1 MTSKTVPNKIV
12 AITRPFERAE
22 EAVKMVEEKGG
33 VPLVAPT
40 LELQILNSKPL
51 VNLCKTA
58 DKFDWLIFTSPTGIL
73 SVFKHCKDL
82 KNRLKPECKIAVIGP
97 RTAKFL
103 MEKGLEPSIVPDE
116 YTAEGLL
123 EVFKDIDIHDK
134 KIGIPR
140 TMSARK
146 VLPEGLK
153 KMGADV
159 LVVEA
164 YKSTVPKDKT
174 VVKELIDSI
183 INKKIGAVTFTST
196 LTVKN
201 LFKVAEEEGK
211 KSELTDALRS
221 DNILVA
227 AIGPVTSRPL
237 EDEHIQTII
246 PEEYTVKAMLDKLF
260 MELDCAG

>member
-103 MEKGLEPSIVPDE
+103 MEKDWNQ
-116 YTAEGLL
+116 
-123 EVFKDIDIHDK
+123 
-134 KIGIPR
+134 
-140 TMSARK
+140 
-146 VLPEGLK
+146 VLFL
-153 KMGADV
+153 M
-159 LVVEA
+159 
-164 YKSTVPKDKT
+164 
-174 VVKELIDSI
+174 
-183 INKKIGAVTFTST
+183 ST
-196 LTVKN
+196 LQKGFWKFLKILIFTT
-201 LFKVAEEEGK
+201 K
-211 KSELTDALRS
+211 K
-221 DNILVA
+221 
-227 AIGPVTSRPL
+227 
-237 EDEHIQTII
+237 
-246 PEEYTVKAMLDKLF
+246 
-260 MELDCAG
+260 